1 LFVGPEYLRSITGV
15 SNPNTSDLAAT
26 VTPVTTRMDA
36 AAWEQAWTPRRPL
49 ATDDLALGC
58 WRTSRD
64 RALTRRYLEH
74 SPKALQAMLVIDV
87 DHPDALERA
96 IGLPRHHPMPSWIA
110 EGVNGRGHVGWVL
123 REPVVRTDA
132 GHRRPLIFAAKVEEG
147 LRRALDGDVGYAGL
161 LTKNPLHP
169 DWYPHWGRAEPYD
182 LGELAQ
188 GLGDLVP
195 TKLPR
200 RTESTGLGRNVTL
213 FDDLRKW
220 AYAARRRHTVKAEWD
235 VAVLEKAAE
244 HNAAI
249 PVPLP
254 PTEVRATAQ
263 SVGTWVWRRSF
274 DEAGFRR
281 VQTSRGRKGGR
292 ANTPEQQAAKRRRL
306 DPAAALQ
313 FVQEQEVEQ

>member
-1 LFVGPEYLRSITGV
+1 
-15 SNPNTSDLAAT
+15 
-26 VTPVTTRMDA
+26 MDA
-36 AAWEQAWTPRRPL
+36 EAWQQAWTPRRPL

-74 SPKALQAMLVIDV
+74 SPRALQSMLVVDV

-96 IGLPRHHPMPSWIA
+96 IGEPRNHPMPSWVA

-123 REPVVRTDA
+123 RSPVCRTDA
-132 GHRRPLIFAAKVEEG
+132 GHPKPMAFAAKVEEG
-147 LRRALDGDVGYAGL
+147 LRRSVDGDVGYAGL

-169 DWYPHWGRAEPYD
+169 DWYPHWGRAEPY
-182 LGELAQ
+182 ELAELAA

-200 RTESTGLGRNVTL
+200 RTESSGLGRNVAL
-213 FDDLRKW
+213 FDDLRRW
-220 AYAARRRHTVKAEWD
+220 AYRARRRFEERSEWD

-244 HNAAI
+244 HNAGI

-254 PTEVRATAQ
+254 PMEVRQTAA

-274 DEAGFRR
+274 DETGFRR
-281 VQTSRGRKGGR
+281 TQASRGRR
-292 ANTPEQQAAKRRRL
+292 NTSEQQAAKRRGKTKI
-306 DPAAALQ
+306 DWKALA
-313 FVQEQEVEQ
+313 EEATS